1 MAGGRLTASPMRLVM
16 MPVLSATIM
25 CGGDR
30 IRFLADA
37 GFMPLARLPIW
48 TRVQQKG
55 NYIFYIYSCQSVNH
69 IGLSYSR

>member
-1 MAGGRLTASPMRLVM
+1 
-16 MPVLSATIM
+16 
-25 CGGDR
+25 
-30 IRFLADA
+30 LADA

-69 IGLSYSR
+69 IDLSYSR